1 MDCDPI
7 YLSYVIKLK
16 VEWEDLVATKGKI
29 SHCVYSVDSER
40 FSSREQGN
48 VVGKLMPAAVMGYLC
63 K

>member
-29 SHCVYSVDSER
+29 SHCVYSVDSR
-40 FSSREQGN
+40 DFHREN
-48 VVGKLMPAAVMGYLC
+48 KET
-63 K
+63 